1 LAVRQDLIALFE
13 ELLAAYLQSEEQA
26 IDLVSQNAGADRD
39 QLRIEESAWRERFRR
54 LLVDI

>member
-1 LAVRQDLIALFE
+1 MAVRQDLIALFE